1 MNTIA
6 IGFAR
11 ARWQFSPEPD
21 YEDTVERLSEEVVE
35 GGNDDLLREIFGPI
49 KDEALEMVMDAYA
62 DERIGNFKQWLDR
75 RIDEQVRKSLEDD
88 PDEP

>member
-21 YEDTVERLSEEVVE
+21 YEDTVERLTEEVVE

-49 KDEALEMVMDAYA
+49 KDDALEMVMDAYA

>member
-21 YEDTVERLSEEVVE
+21 YEDTVERLTEEVVE

-49 KDEALEMVMDAYA
+49 KDDALEMVMDAYA
-62 DERIGNFKQWLDR
+62 DERIGNFKKWLDR

>member
-21 YEDTVERLSEEVVE
+21 YEDTVERLTEEVVE

-49 KDEALEMVMDAYA
+49 KDDALEMVMDAYA

-88 PDEP
+88 PNEP

>member
-49 KDEALEMVMDAYA
+49 KDDALEMVMDAYA

>member
-21 YEDTVERLSEEVVE
+21 YEDTVERLTEEVVE